1 MQTDS
6 HTPLSLS
13 FVRTF
18 FKIIEVS
25 KKEKEV
31 KELYT
36 STGDHIILT
45 KVVFRTNEKL
55 NEFVKKLEKIK

>member
-6 HTPLSLS
+6 HTPLSRS
-13 FVRTF
+13 FARTF

-36 STGDHIILT
+36 SPEDHIILA

-55 NEFVKKLEKIK
+55 NEFVKKVGKIK

>member
-1 MQTDS
+1 
-6 HTPLSLS
+6 
-13 FVRTF
+13 
-18 FKIIEVS
+18 VS

-36 STGDHIILT
+36 SPEDHIILA

-55 NEFVKKLEKIK
+55 NEFVKKVGKIK